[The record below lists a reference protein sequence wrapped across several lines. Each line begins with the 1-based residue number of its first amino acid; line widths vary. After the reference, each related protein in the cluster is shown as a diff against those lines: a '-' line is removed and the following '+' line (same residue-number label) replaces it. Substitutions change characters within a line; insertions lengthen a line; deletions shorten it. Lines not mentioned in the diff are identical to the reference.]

1 MRTRIALAAGVAL
14 IAVTVLATAAL
25 AQDVKTNYLPGTDF
39 TKFKT
44 YKWVTIEGAA
54 QPDQIVDAQIK
65 QAVDSALAGK
75 GLTKVAGDDAD
86 LYIGYQAAVREER
99 EWTAYGTGGLRWGGG
114 MGMGTATSTTIKVG
128 TVELDMYDP
137 AAKSLVWKGL
147 ASNTIDSG
155 NDPEKAQKKLNK
167 GAAKLLKNFA
177 PKSK

>member
-1 MRTRIALAAGVAL
+1 MRTRMTVAAGLAL
-14 IAVTVLATAAL
+14 IAVVILATAAI

-39 TKFKT
+39 KKFKT

-65 QAVDSALAGK
+65 LAIDSVMASK
-75 GLTKVAGDDAD
+75 GFTKVTDETAH

-99 EWTAYGTGGLRWGGG
+99 EWTAYGTGGLRWA
-114 MGMGTATSTTIKVG
+114 GMGTATSTTIKVG
-128 TVELDMYDP
+128 MVELDMYDP

-147 ASNTIDSG
+147 ASNTIDPG
-155 NDPEKAQKKLNK
+155 NDAEKTQKKLNK
-167 GAAKLLKNFA
+167 GAAKLLKNFP